1 MLVLFDSFTSIKLFQ
16 CDLLRVVVWFVFSGH
31 ESRRGEVTA
40 MKEVVTVMGLE
51 VVEMTDPGRM
61 DGGDVLFTG
70 REFFVGQSN
79 RTNKVC
85 VCIPMHT

>member
-1 MLVLFDSFTSIKLFQ
+1 M
-16 CDLLRVVVWFVFSGH
+16 VVWFVFSGH

-40 MKEVVTVMGLE
+40 MKEAVTVMGLE
-51 VVEMTDPGRM
+51 VVEMTDSGRM

-79 RTNKVC
+79 RRNEVC
-85 VCIPMHT
+85 VCVCVHAYMGRMVTHKLL

>member
-1 MLVLFDSFTSIKLFQ
+1 MVL
-16 CDLLRVVVWFVFSGH
+16 WFVPSGH

-40 MKEVVTVMGLE
+40 MKEAVTVMGLE

-79 RTNKVC
+79 RTNEVC
-85 VCIPMHT
+85 VCA

>member
-1 MLVLFDSFTSIKLFQ
+1 MVL
-16 CDLLRVVVWFVFSGH
+16 WFVPSGH

-40 MKEVVTVMGLE
+40 MKEPVTVMGLE

-79 RTNKVC
+79 LTNEVCVC
-85 VCIPMHT
+85 VCIHEAGWSHTNYCYSRVGNVN